1 MNKNL
6 AIVLGMTIAYVAS
19 LAGMFIA
26 MWAYKKRARPANN
39 SSEPR
44 DATPGGGKPPC

>member
-6 AIVLGMTIAYVAS
+6 AIVLGMTIAYLAS

-26 MWAYKKRARPANN
+26 MWAYKKRGRQANKTAKGGTN
-39 SSEPR
+39 
-44 DATPGGGKPPC
+44 APGREQPPC